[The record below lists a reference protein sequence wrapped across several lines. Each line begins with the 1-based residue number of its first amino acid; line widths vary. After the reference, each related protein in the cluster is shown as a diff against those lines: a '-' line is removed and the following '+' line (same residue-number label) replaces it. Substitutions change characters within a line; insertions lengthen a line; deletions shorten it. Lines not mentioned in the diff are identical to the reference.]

1 MLTELD
7 PHTPITYLPNINRPS
22 VFSSTPLAKALDE
35 IKSDKYKA
43 QIENLR
49 AQYLT
54 DKPAY
59 TEQKRGLPAFCFN
72 GTFSGS
78 VKNETFNGSSNLFN
92 ADIDGLKGDIEADK
106 QAISKIPGVVAVW
119 ISPSGAGLKVLL
131 RLATGTIKNDVE
143 FKKVFGAVECAFAAI
158 GYEIDSSC
166 KDIRRLCF
174 VSYDPE
180 IYVYHN
186 ASVFEYEH
194 WLPALEIGK
203 PTKGTSIG
211 ESQPQAQAQALT
223 TSGLYSIEADCIEIV
238 TGMVHKATNGER
250 HRARLA
256 AGRLAGGY
264 AAGDLVKEQVIWA
277 ALIEAS
283 DQIAEGGKT
292 SDTEYNTLVDAF
304 NNGQK
309 TPIPIDEFRKEYGY
323 NIALFDP
330 TTTDNPIKSA
340 VSSTDVRDGTATT
353 RPLTELGNAQRL
365 ADSHADNVKFVE
377 GAGCFLHWNTSA
389 NNWQWDLSG
398 AMARTLAAGLPVS
411 IYKEGEQY
419 LQQAQ
424 RFAAWSRTSQSEST
438 IKAAVSLYKDFPQ
451 ARVPLHLI
459 DGNQYM
465 VGLDTARQVIDL
477 KTGVVSA
484 AQRADFI
491 TKALNV
497 HSLGQSKQAKRWL
510 LFLSEVFGDDPE
522 LIEWLQ
528 KWCGY
533 ILTGSTAE
541 QCFLFLY
548 GFGANG
554 KSVLI
559 DTLRFIMGDYAR
571 AIASETL
578 TETKRA
584 GGSASP
590 DLADLIGARL
600 ALTTETE
607 EGVALAESLLKALTG
622 GDTLTARKLYSA
634 PTQFTPQFKLMMSG
648 NHKPMIKGND
658 EGIWRRVRL
667 LPFTKTFDESK
678 RDTHLAEKLR
688 AEAPHILA
696 WMVEGCLS
704 WQEQGLADI
713 PQTIREATAEYK
725 EDQDL
730 IGAWLA
736 DSCLLAPQKEALST
750 TLYNSYKFWC
760 ENNGLRSSSSR
771 VFSRRLTERGFSC
784 RKSNSQQLWAGVEVL
799 PHPLFPNAFAV

>member
-1 MLTELD
+1 MPTELD

-49 AQYLT
+49 ALYLT

-78 VKNETFNGSSNLFN
+78 VKDENLIASSNLFN
-92 ADIDGLKGDIEADK
+92 VDIDKLTGDIEEHK
-106 QAISKIPGVVAVW
+106 RAIVTSIPSLVYCCV
-119 ISPSGAGLKVLL
+119 SPSGAGIKAGL
-131 RLATGTIKNDVE
+131 RVDSGAIKNDDD
-143 FKKVFGAVECAFAAI
+143 FKEGYKAAERLFAAI
-158 GYEIDSSC
+158 GYTIDKAC
-166 KDIRRLCF
+166 KDIRRACF
-174 VSYDPE
+174 VTHDPD
-180 IYVYHN
+180 IYVNY
-186 ASVFEYEH
+186 AAAVFNFEEY
-194 WLPALEIGK
+194 LPAEPEK
-203 PTKGTSIG
+203 PTQIGTGIG
-211 ESQPQAQAQALT
+211 ESQPQAI
-223 TSGLYSIEADCIEIV
+223 SNSLYSVEGACIGVV
-238 TGMVHKATNGER
+238 TGMLSKAKIGER
-250 HRARLA
+250 HGARLS

-309 TPIPIDEFRKEYGY
+309 TPIPIDEFRKEHGY
-323 NIALFDP
+323 NIAVFDP
-330 TTTDNPIKSA
+330 TTSENPIKSA
-340 VSSTDVRDGTATT
+340 VCSTDVRDGTATT

-365 ADSHADNVKFVE
+365 SDIHADDVKFVE
-377 GAGCFLHWNTSA
+377 GAGCFLHWGDVRNCWA
-389 NNWQWDLSG
+389 WDLSG
-398 AMARTLAAGLPVS
+398 AMTRTLAAGLPPH

-419 LQQAQ
+419 LQHAQ
-424 RFAAWSRTSQSEST
+424 KFAAWSRTSQSEST
-438 IKAAVSLYKDFPQ
+438 IKAGVSLLKDFSSV
-451 ARVPLHLI
+451 RVPLHLI

-465 VGLDTARQVIDL
+465 VGLDDARQVIDL
-477 KTGVVSA
+477 KTGVVRD
-484 AQRADFI
+484 AQRSDYI
-491 TKALNV
+491 TKALNAQEV
-497 HSLGQSKQAKRWL
+497 GQSNKAARWL
-510 LFLSEVFGDDPE
+510 RFLDEVFGDDPE

-528 KWCGY
+528 KWCGH

-541 QCFLFLY
+541 QCFLFCY

-559 DTLRFIMGDYAR
+559 DTLRFIMGDYAW

-584 GGSASP
+584 AGSASP
-590 DLADLIGARL
+590 DLADLIGSRL

-634 PTQFTPQFKLMMSG
+634 PTQFTPQFKIMMSG
-648 NHKPMIKGND
+648 NHRPLIKGND

-667 LPFTKTFDESK
+667 LPFTRTFDEGK
-678 RDTHLAEKLR
+678 RDTRLAEKLR

-696 WMVEGCLS
+696 WMVAGCLL

-713 PQTIREATAEYK
+713 PQTIREATVEYK

-736 DSCLLAPQKEALST
+736 DCCLVSNQKEASST
-750 TLYNSYKFWC
+750 TLYSSYKFWC
-760 ENNGLRSSSSR
+760 EKNGLRNSNSR
-771 VFSRRLTERGFSC
+771 VFSRRLTERGFTC
-784 RKSNSQQLWAGVEVL
+784 RKSNSQQLWAGVDVI